1 MTEVQY
7 VANALMEAWFPRR
20 HSDKEW
26 LNSEDG
32 QNWYDIALLD
42 ATIAI
47 EAHLKWQQLNGD
59 DLK

>member
-7 VANALMEAWFPRR
+7 VANALMESWFPKRNK
-20 HSDKEW
+20 DPEW